1 MNHAQKYPRIGV
13 QTSDYDLIM
22 NPSSP
27 WLSPRHTTS
36 YHVITCHR
44 WPRLHGTTKSIIG
57 VKKDFASRAKA
68 PGALD
73 SGAMARCET
82 RTDANRCWWQWWH
95 LMVIFYAHLM
105 TWPLRPTL
113 SYALIHLKYIWNT
126 LRVFVWYLW
135 RLCISSSVLCLVDYV
150 ENKNSRVSQGIS
162 GYLRVLGTV
171 HLVVRLLALWFPTSW
186 MKRWILQAAWLPEEF
201 EEVEAC
207 PLVRLSIPFDVWWGL
222 ESKHDATPRKSDQK
236 LTQLYQKSTWKQPKN
251 NAETVSPGIRP
262 NMRRS

>member
-1 MNHAQKYPRIGV
+1 MIV
-13 QTSDYDLIM
+13 
-22 NPSSP
+22 
-27 WLSPRHTTS
+27 TTS

-82 RTDANRCWWQWWH
+82 RTDANRCEQ
-95 LMVIFYAHLM
+95 MLM
-105 TWPLRPTL
+105 TMMTSNGDILCSSNDMASTAYSVICL
-113 SYALIHLKYIWNT
+113 NTFEIHLKY
-126 LRVFVWYLW
+126 LA
-135 RLCISSSVLCLVDYV
+135 RLCVILVTLVYFVFVLCLVDHV
-150 ENKNSRVSQGIS
+150 ENKNSRVSQGIW
-162 GYLRVLGTV
+162 GYIGTV

-186 MKRWILQAAWLPEEF
+186 MKWWILQAAWLPEEF

-236 LTQLYQKSTWKQPKN
+236 LTQLYQKTTWKQQKN

-262 NMRRS
+262 NMRRT